1 MTQRV
6 LRTDRQTVGKARRL
20 DNGTLVAPARLT
32 RVGVFTYHD
41 PTTNQTWRELRRPE
55 EVFNADSMA
64 SFELVPLLDEHHPEI
79 DFGAVTADNVQRI
92 AVGAVGAAAQ
102 DKTDPNYLS
111 APISV
116 WKADA
121 VSKVEGGKQE
131 LSCGY
136 FCDREPA
143 PPGAKYFDPVLNQ
156 DMSYDFEQK
165 NIRGNH
171 VAIVAAGRAGP
182 GARILLDGSQ
192 EAAIHQHAGT
202 PGTNKEAKQME
213 KIVIDGVT
221 YEVTAQV
228 RDVINKLSA
237 ASAAEAAKLKT
248 DADAVRG
255 ERDGL
260 KAQVTTLTAD
270 LAAARD
276 PKAIEAKV
284 SERLEVVKLAEAH
297 GIKADGL
304 DLAGVQKAVIEKL
317 SPEIKLTADASP
329 EYVKGVF
336 STLTATR
343 KSVASA
349 VGNLVVDATQIKGNE
364 SSNRAA
370 DFRGEFFKPRT
381 HETK

>member
-6 LRTDRQTVGKARRL
+6 LRTDRQAFKAQRL
-20 DNGTLVAPARLT
+20 DNGTMRAPARLT

-41 PTTNQTWRELRRPE
+41 PTSGKTWRELRRPE
-55 EVFNADSMA
+55 EVFSADSMA

-79 DFGAVTADNVQRI
+79 DYGAVTSENVTRI
-92 AVGAVGAAAQ
+92 AVGAVGKATPDAS
-102 DKTDPNYLS
+102 DPNYLS
-111 APISV
+111 AAISV
-116 WKADA
+116 WKADT
-121 VSKVEGGKQE
+121 VVKVESGKQE

-143 PPGAKYFDPVLNQ
+143 PAGATYFDPVLKQ
-156 DMSYDFEQK
+156 DLAYDFEQK

-192 EAAIHQHAGT
+192 EAAIHQDAGET
-202 PGTNKEAKQME
+202 RKEASKME
-213 KIVIDGVT
+213 KITIDGVG

-228 RDVINKLSA
+228 RDAINKLTA
-237 ASAAEAAKLKT
+237 NHTAESLKLKT
-248 DADAVRG
+248 DADSVRG

-260 KAQVTTLTAD
+260 KVQVTTLTAD

-276 PKAIEAKV
+276 PKAIEAKI
-284 SERLEVVKLAEAH
+284 SERLEVVKLAESH
-297 GIKADGL
+297 GLKADGL
-304 DLAGVQKAVIEKL
+304 DLAGVQRAVIEKL
-317 SPEIKLTADASP
+317 APEIKITADASA

-343 KSVASA
+343 KSVSSA
-349 VGNLVVDATQIKGNE
+349 IGAVVVDAAHVKGPE
-364 SSNRAA
+364 ARDDMAKAA
-370 DFRGEFFKPRT
+370 RDRFFKPV
-381 HETK
+381 ETK